1 MVVEVSKMSNKSQEN
16 LSQPMTVTVVPVD
29 RSAAR
34 GEQFTPVCNLLH
46 DFLASDHAFVSLPV
60 TFDEEAGYLEWTGE
74 APKQN
79 EKTAWIPTDFIT
91 YTRAEVVA
99 SMVAL
104 VGFREHANKAFQDK
118 VPSYTATE
126 AQVLEMLSHEHEV
139 LNGKNKGNTRNLVA
153 HGMGNIR
160 QKVRDDRKDIA
171 VMTAVQKGVAFY
183 AANDPTQK
191 AFEYEG
197 QARKQWCR
205 CEFNIKD
212 PKTGKVITQWYEGKT
227 KDEKK
232 AMKAQAVI
240 TNTPSTDV
248 QAPAQAPDSIAAIS
262 TPVQEEVKLTVAN
275 ISSMPSITVRNIAK
289 NKGAPQTVYTGTG
302 ATMNSITWLMTN
314 GHVSLS

>member
-1 MVVEVSKMSNKSQEN
+1 MLVGGIEMSKTSQKTP
-16 LSQPMTVTVVPVD
+16 SQPMNVTPTPVD

-34 GEQFTPVCNLLH
+34 GEQFTPVCNQLR
-46 DFLASDHAFVSLPV
+46 DFLVSDHAFVSLPV

-79 EKTAWIPTDFIT
+79 EKTAWMPSEFVT
-91 YTRAEVVA
+91 YTRAEVVTA
-99 SMVAL
+99 MVAL
-104 VGFREHANKAFQDK
+104 AGFRESANKAFQDA
-118 VPSYTATE
+118 VPAYTSTE
-126 AQVLEMLSHEHEV
+126 ADVLDMLSHEHEV
-139 LNGKNKGNTRNLVA
+139 LNGKNKGKVRNLVA

-171 VMTAVQKGVAFY
+171 VMTAVQKGTAFY

-205 CEFNIKD
+205 CEYNIKD
-212 PKTGKVITQWYEGKT
+212 PKTGKVVTQWHEGKT

-240 TNTPSTDV
+240 TNTPSQV
-248 QAPAQAPDSIAAIS
+248 QVTPTPQPTVSA
-262 TPVQEEVKLTVAN
+262 PVQEEVKLTVAN

-289 NKGAPQTVYTGTG
+289 NKGAPQTVYTGAG

>member
-1 MVVEVSKMSNKSQEN
+1 MVVGGIEMSKTSQVTP
-16 LSQPMTVTVVPVD
+16 SPIMTVTAVPVN
-29 RSAAR
+29 RNAAR
-34 GEQFTPVCNLLH
+34 GDQFSPVCQQMH
-46 DFLASDHAFVSLPV
+46 DFLASDYAFVSLPV

-74 APKQN
+74 TPKAS
-79 EKTAWIPTDFIT
+79 EKAAWIPTEFIT

-99 SMVAL
+99 AMVAL

-139 LNGKNKGNTRNLVA
+139 MNGNNAGNKRNLVA

-160 QKVRDDRKDIA
+160 QKVREDRKDIA

-212 PKTGKVITQWYEGKT
+212 PKTGKVITQWHEGKT
-227 KDEKK
+227 SAERKEMKK
-232 AMKAQAVI
+232 MAVI
-240 TNTPSTDV
+240 TNTPTQV
-248 QAPAQAPDSIAAIS
+248 QAKETPQPTVSE
-262 TPVQEEVKLTVAN
+262 PVQEEVKLTVAN

>member
-1 MVVEVSKMSNKSQEN
+1 MSKTSQKTP
-16 LSQPMTVTVVPVD
+16 SQPMNVTPTPVD

-34 GEQFTPVCNLLH
+34 GEQFTPVCNQLR
-46 DFLASDHAFVSLPV
+46 DFLVSDHAFVSLPV

-79 EKTAWIPTDFIT
+79 EKTAWMPSEFVT
-91 YTRAEVVA
+91 YTRAEVVTA
-99 SMVAL
+99 MVAL
-104 VGFREHANKAFQDK
+104 AGFRESANKAFQDA
-118 VPSYTATE
+118 VPAYTSTE
-126 AQVLEMLSHEHEV
+126 ADVLDMLSHEHEV
-139 LNGKNKGNTRNLVA
+139 LNGKNKGKVRNLVA

-171 VMTAVQKGVAFY
+171 VMTAVQKGTAFY

-205 CEFNIKD
+205 CEYNIKD
-212 PKTGKVITQWYEGKT
+212 PKTGKVVTQWHEGKT
-227 KDEKK
+227 ADEKK

-240 TNTPSTDV
+240 TNTPSQV
-248 QAPAQAPDSIAAIS
+248 QVTPTPQPTVSA
-262 TPVQEEVKLTVAN
+262 PVQEEVKLTVAN

-289 NKGAPQTVYTGTG
+289 SKGAPQTVYTGAG

>member
-1 MVVEVSKMSNKSQEN
+1 MLVGGIEMSKTSQKTP
-16 LSQPMTVTVVPVD
+16 SQPMNVTPTPVD

-34 GEQFTPVCNLLH
+34 GEQFTPVCNQLR
-46 DFLASDHAFVSLPV
+46 DFLVSDHAFVSLPV

-79 EKTAWIPTDFIT
+79 EKTAWMPSEFVT
-91 YTRAEVVA
+91 YTRAEVVTA
-99 SMVAL
+99 MVAL
-104 VGFREHANKAFQDK
+104 AGFRESANKAFQDA
-118 VPSYTATE
+118 VPAYTSTE
-126 AQVLEMLSHEHEV
+126 ADVLDMLSHEHEV
-139 LNGKNKGNTRNLVA
+139 LNGKNKGKVRNLVA

-171 VMTAVQKGVAFY
+171 VMTAVQKGTAFY

-205 CEFNIKD
+205 CEYNIKD
-212 PKTGKVITQWYEGKT
+212 PKTGKVVTQWHEGKT
-227 KDEKK
+227 ADEKK

-240 TNTPSTDV
+240 TNTPSQV
-248 QAPAQAPDSIAAIS
+248 QVTPTPQPTVSA
-262 TPVQEEVKLTVAN
+262 PVQEEVKLTVAN

-289 NKGAPQTVYTGTG
+289 SKGAPQTVYTGAG

>member
-1 MVVEVSKMSNKSQEN
+1 MLVGGIEMSKTSQAKTP
-16 LSQPMTVTVVPVD
+16 SQPMTVTAVPVD
-29 RSAAR
+29 RNAAR
-34 GEQFTPVCNLLH
+34 GEQFTPVCNQLH
-46 DFLASDHAFVSLPV
+46 DFLASDYEFVSLPI

-74 APKQN
+74 APKPN
-79 EKTAWIPTDFIT
+79 EKAAWMPSEFIT
-91 YTRAEVVA
+91 YTRAEVVTA
-99 SMVAL
+99 MVAL
-104 VGFREHANKAFQDK
+104 VGFREHANKAFQEK
-118 VPSYTATE
+118 VPSYTNTE
-126 AQVLEMLSHEHEV
+126 AQVLDMLSHEHEV
-139 LNGKNKGNTRNLVA
+139 LNGKNKGKVRNLVA

-171 VMTAVQKGVAFY
+171 VMTAVQKGTAFY

-205 CEFNIKD
+205 CEYNIKD
-212 PKTGKVITQWYEGKT
+212 ETGKVIVTWYEGKT

-240 TNTPSTDV
+240 TNTPSQV
-248 QAPAQAPDSIAAIS
+248 QVTPTPQPTVSE
-262 TPVQEEVKLTVAN
+262 PVQEEVKLTVAN

-289 NKGAPQTVYTGTG
+289 DKGAPKTVYTGTG

>member
-1 MVVEVSKMSNKSQEN
+1 MLVGGIEMSKTSQKTP
-16 LSQPMTVTVVPVD
+16 SQPMNVTPTPVD

-34 GEQFTPVCNLLH
+34 GEQFTPVCNQLR
-46 DFLASDHAFVSLPV
+46 DFLVSDHAFVSLPV

-79 EKTAWIPTDFIT
+79 EKTAWMPSEFVT
-91 YTRAEVVA
+91 YTRAEVVTA
-99 SMVAL
+99 MVAL
-104 VGFREHANKAFQDK
+104 AGFRESANKAFQDA
-118 VPSYTATE
+118 VPAYTSTE
-126 AQVLEMLSHEHEV
+126 ADVLDMLSHEHEV
-139 LNGKNKGNTRNLVA
+139 LNGKNKGKVRNLVA

-171 VMTAVQKGVAFY
+171 VMTAVQKGTAFY

-205 CEFNIKD
+205 CEYNIKD
-212 PKTGKVITQWYEGKT
+212 PKTGKVVTQWHEGKT

-240 TNTPSTDV
+240 TNTPSQV
-248 QAPAQAPDSIAAIS
+248 QVTPTPQPTVPA
-262 TPVQEEVKLTVAN
+262 PVQEEVKLTVAN

-289 NKGAPQTVYTGTG
+289 SKGAPQTVYTGAG

>member
-1 MVVEVSKMSNKSQEN
+1 VSVGGIEMSKDIAKKTP
-16 LSQPMTVTVVPVD
+16 SQPMTVTTVPVD
-29 RSAAR
+29 RNAAR
-34 GEQFTPVCNLLH
+34 GEQFTPVCNLLR
-46 DFLASDHAFVSLPV
+46 DFLASDHEFVSLPV

-74 APKQN
+74 APKPN
-79 EKTAWIPTDFIT
+79 EKAAWMPSEFVT

-104 VGFREHANKAFQDK
+104 VGFREHANKAFQEQ
-118 VPSYTATE
+118 VPSYTSTE
-126 AQVLEMLSHEHEV
+126 AQVLDMLSHEHEV
-139 LNGKNKGNTRNLVA
+139 LNGKNKGKVRNLVA

-171 VMTAVQKGVAFY
+171 VMTAVQKGTAFY

-205 CEFNIKD
+205 CEYNIKD
-212 PKTGKVITQWYEGKT
+212 ETGKVVQAWHEGKT

-240 TNTPSTDV
+240 TNTPSQV
-248 QAPAQAPDSIAAIS
+248 QVTPTPQPTVSA
-262 TPVQEEVKLTVAN
+262 PVQEEVKLTVAN

-289 NKGAPQTVYTGTG
+289 NKGAPQTVYTGEG
-302 ATMNSITWLMTN
+302 ATINSITWLMTN

>member
-1 MVVEVSKMSNKSQEN
+1 MSNTSQATP
-16 LSQPMTVTVVPVD
+16 SPIMTVTPTPVD

-34 GEQFTPVCNLLH
+34 GDQFTGVCTQMH
-46 DFLASDHAFVSLPV
+46 DFLVSDYALVSLPV
-60 TFDEEAGYLEWTGE
+60 TFDEEGGYLEWTGD
-74 APKQN
+74 APNQAD
-79 EKTAWIPTDFIT
+79 KTAWIATKFIT

-104 VGFREHANKAFQDK
+104 AGFREHANKAFQEK
-118 VPSYTATE
+118 VPSYTSTE
-126 AQVLEMLSHEHEV
+126 TEVIAMLSHEHEV

-160 QKVRDDRKDIA
+160 KSILDDRKDIA
-171 VMTAVQKGVAFY
+171 VMTAVKNGKAYY

-191 AFEYEG
+191 AYEYEG
-197 QARKQWCR
+197 QARKAWVR
-205 CEFNIKD
+205 NEFNVRD
-212 PKTGKVITQWYEGKT
+212 ANGKVITSWYEGKT
-227 KDEKK
+227 TDEKK
-232 AMKAQAVI
+232 AMKKMAVI
-240 TNTPSTDV
+240 TRTPSTDV

-275 ISSMPSITVRNIAK
+275 ISAMPSITVRRIAK
-289 NKGAPQTVYTGTG
+289 DKGAPKTVYTGAG

>member
-1 MVVEVSKMSNKSQEN
+1 MSKTSQAKTP
-16 LSQPMTVTVVPVD
+16 SQPMTVTPVPVD
-29 RSAAR
+29 RNAAR

-46 DFLASDHAFVSLPV
+46 DFLASTHEFVSVPV

-74 APKQN
+74 APKPN
-79 EKTAWIPTDFIT
+79 EKAAWMPSEFIT

-104 VGFREHANKAFQDK
+104 AGFREHANKAFQDA
-118 VPSYTATE
+118 VPAYTSTE
-126 AQVLEMLSHEHEV
+126 AHVLDMLSHEHEV
-139 LNGKNKGNTRNLVA
+139 LNGKNKGKVRNLVA

-171 VMTAVQKGVAFY
+171 VMTAVQKGTAFY
-183 AANDPTQK
+183 AANDPTQT
-191 AFEYEG
+191 AYEYEG

-212 PKTGKVITQWYEGKT
+212 ETGKTIVAWHEGKT
-227 KDEKK
+227 SAERKEMKK
-232 AMKAQAVI
+232 MAVI
-240 TNTPSTDV
+240 TNTPTEV
-248 QAPAQAPDSIAAIS
+248 QATETPQPTVSA
-262 TPVQEEVKLTVAN
+262 PVQEEVKLTVAN

-289 NKGAPQTVYTGTG
+289 DKGAPKSVYTGAG
-302 ATMNSITWLMTN
+302 ATMNSMTWLMTN